1 MRFSFLKFHLLI
13 LSAIFILHC
22 GKSVEEVEK
31 TPTKPPQSTKTKE
44 VFRDLDK
51 IVSEDT
57 IRVLTRNNILTYFL
71 YRGAERGFEFEL
83 IRKFAEELD
92 VNLKIIV
99 PPNWDDLIPYL
110 KEGKGDI
117 IACSMTMT
125 EEREKL
131 LNFSKPYNFVHQVI
145 VTNKNDLGIQKL
157 EDLAGKKIHVVNGS
171 SYHQQL
177 LILQKDFLR
186 KGVKPEIQI
195 ELVDKKM
202 LKGNDSLVKLLLD
215 NQIEITVLDNNIAEA
230 EKTFY
235 PDLHIGIQ
243 ISEEQEVAWAVRKNS
258 PILLDS
264 LNKFHKSIY
273 RSEFFNILKKRY
285 YHKPKIVSRYK
296 KAFYAFS
303 NDNRISNYD
312 DLIQKY
318 ADSYDFDWVLIAS
331 QMYEESE
338 FKPNAKSWAGAIGLM
353 QIMPQTAKGYG
364 FDENHSLEQNIEIGI
379 KHLRELYELFDNADS
394 ENRLRLALAAYNVGQ
409 GHVRDAQSLA
419 IWDGRDS
426 NDWEV
431 VSEYLKKLSRK
442 EFYSKVK
449 YGYCRGWQTVHYVNA
464 ILQRYET
471 YKNLI
476 NLNPEFTANNLEPA
490 EPTE

>member
-1 MRFSFLKFHLLI
+1 MPSSSLNFTLLFLVIVLL
-13 LSAIFILHC
+13 ANC
-22 GKSVEEVEK
+22 N
-31 TPTKPPQSTKTKE
+31 KTKE
-44 VFRDLDK
+44 NSKVESIQEKALLPKEEIERDLDE
-51 IVSEDT
+51 IILSDT
-57 IRVLTRNNILTYFL
+57 LRVLTRNNILTYFL
-71 YRGAERGFEFEL
+71 YRGEERGFEFEL

-92 VNLKIIV
+92 INLKIVV

-117 IACSMTMT
+117 IACSMTLT
-125 EEREKL
+125 DEREKL

-145 VTNKNDLGIQKL
+145 LTKKNDFGIEKI

-177 LILQKDFLR
+177 LLLQEDFQTN
-186 KGVKPEIQI
+186 GIKPEIQI
-195 ELVDKKM
+195 ELVDKEM
-202 LKGNDSLVKLLLD
+202 LKGNESLVKLLLEG
-215 NQIEITVLDNNIAEA
+215 QVEITVLDNNIAEA

-235 PDLHIGIQ
+235 PDLHIGIP
-243 ISEEQEVAWAVRKNS
+243 ISEEQEVAWAVRKS
-258 PILLDS
+258 SKSLLDS

-303 NDNRISNYD
+303 NDNRISKYD
-312 DLIQKY
+312 ELIQKY
-318 ADSYDFDWVLIAS
+318 SEDYGFDWVLIAS

-338 FKPNAKSWAGAIGLM
+338 FKPNAKSWAGAVGLM
-353 QIMPQTAKGYG
+353 QIMPRTARGYG
-364 FDENHSLEQNIEIGI
+364 FEEKHSLEQNIEIGI
-379 KHLRELYELFDNADS
+379 KHLRELYKLFDNADS

-419 IWDGRDS
+419 IWDGKDS

-431 VSEYLKKLSRK
+431 VSDYLKKLSRK

-449 YGYCRGWQTVHYVNA
+449 YGYCRGWQTVRYVDT
-464 ILQRYET
+464 IMQRYET
-471 YKNLI
+471 YSNLI
-476 NLNPEFTANNLEPA
+476 NLNPEFTKSD
-490 EPTE
+490 TETVESTE